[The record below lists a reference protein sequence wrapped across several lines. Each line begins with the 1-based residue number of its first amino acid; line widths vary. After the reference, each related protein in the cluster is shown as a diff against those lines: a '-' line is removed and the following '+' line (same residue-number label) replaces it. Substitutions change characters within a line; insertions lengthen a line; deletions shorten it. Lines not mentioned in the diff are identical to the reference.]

1 MKIHIGEA
9 VTALGI
15 EDFILDG
22 EPTNETEFNSS
33 FKKIVGAKGDE
44 AVLSSDPSTFG
55 VTWNQVIIKYNE
67 LVSAEPFKL
76 LREERN
82 KLIAATDWTQL
93 KDIDLDTIR
102 ERNWKNYRQA
112 LRDLPSKSTPK
123 LDSNGDLDMSSVSWP
138 DKPST

>member
-1 MKIHIGEA
+1 MKIHMGQA

-15 EDFILDG
+15 ENFILDG
-22 EPTNETEFNSS
+22 EPTNEAEFNSS

-44 AVLSSDPSTFG
+44 AVMSSDPSTFG
-55 VTWNQVIIKYNE
+55 VTWDQVKTKYDE
-67 LVSAEPFKL
+67 LVSSQPFKL

-82 KLIAATDWTQL
+82 KLIAETDWTQL
-93 KDIDLDTIR
+93 KDIDLDIIR

-123 LDSNGDLDMSSVSWP
+123 LDSNGELDMTSVSWP

>member
-15 EDFILDG
+15 ENFVLDG

-44 AVLSSDPSTFG
+44 AVMSSDPSTFG
-55 VTWNQVIIKYNE
+55 VTWSQVKTKYDE
-67 LVSAEPFKL
+67 LVSLEPYKL

-82 KLIAATDWTQL
+82 KLIAETDWTQL
-93 KDIDLDTIR
+93 KDISLDSIR
-102 ERNWKNYRQA
+102 EKNWKEYRQA
-112 LRDLPSKSTPK
+112 LRDLPNGSTPK
-123 LDSNGDLDMSSVSWP
+123 LDSYGDLDMTSVSWP

>member
-112 LRDLPSKSTPK
+112 LRDLPSKSNPK
-123 LDSNGDLDMSSVSWP
+123 LNSYGDLDMSSVTWP
-138 DKPST
+138 DKPSP

>member
-44 AVLSSDPSTFG
+44 AVMSSDPSTFG

-112 LRDLPSKSTPK
+112 LRDLPAKSNPK
-123 LDSNGDLDMSSVSWP
+123 LDSFGDLDMSSVNWP
-138 DKPST
+138 TKPST

>member
-1 MKIHIGEA
+1 MKIHIGQA
-9 VTALGI
+9 VIALGI
-15 EDFILDG
+15 ENFVLDG

-33 FKKIVGAKGDE
+33 FKKIVGVKGDE
-44 AVLSSDPSTFG
+44 AVMSSDPTTFG
-55 VTWNQVIIKYNE
+55 VTWEQVKTKYDE
-67 LVSAEPFKL
+67 LVSAEPLKL

-93 KDIDLDTIR
+93 KDIDLDIIR

-123 LDSNGDLDMSSVSWP
+123 LDSNGDLDMTSVTWP
-138 DKPST
+138 DKPSV

>member
-1 MKIHIGEA
+1 MKVHIGQA

-15 EDFILDG
+15 ENFVLDG

-33 FKKIVGAKGDE
+33 FKKIVGVKGDE
-44 AVLSSDPSTFG
+44 AVMSSDPTTFG
-55 VTWNQVIIKYNE
+55 VTWEQVKTKYDE
-67 LVSAEPFKL
+67 LVSAEPLKL

-93 KDIDLDTIR
+93 KDIDLDIIR

-123 LDSNGDLDMSSVSWP
+123 LDSNGDLDMTSVTWP
-138 DKPST
+138 DKPSV

>member
-22 EPTNETEFNSS
+22 EPTNETEFNLS
-33 FKKIVGAKGDE
+33 FKKIVGAKNDE
-44 AVLSSDPSTFG
+44 AVMSSDPSTFG
-55 VTWNQVIIKYNE
+55 VTWNQVKTKYDE
-67 LVSAEPFKL
+67 LVSAEPFNL
-76 LREERN
+76 LRQERN
-82 KLIAATDWTQL
+82 KRIAETDWTQL
-93 KDIDLDTIR
+93 KDIDLDIIR

-112 LRDLPSKSTPK
+112 LRDLPAKSNPK
-123 LDSNGDLDMSSVSWP
+123 LNEYGDLDMTSVTWP

>member
-1 MKIHIGEA
+1 MKVHLGQA

-15 EDFILDG
+15 ENFILDG

-44 AVLSSDPSTFG
+44 AVMSSDPSTFG
-55 VTWNQVIIKYNE
+55 VTWDEVKTKYNE
-67 LVSAEPFKL
+67 LVSAEPLKL

-93 KDIDLDTIR
+93 KDIDLDIIR

-123 LDSNGDLDMSSVSWP
+123 LDSNGDLDMTSVSWP
-138 DKPST
+138 DKPSS